1 MQTCN
6 QNPFLTQSLK
16 ISVCPNL
23 GYYYSHWVCLSATIF
38 SRVIHFC
45 QIRLKRDMNTTKQ
58 RKGEEWRRILKVW
71 NKQNSLIS
79 VSNINYYEAT
89 NYFISS
95 SLIFY
100 YLVGYAC
107 SHLLSCAVLSIIV
120 HKPSTG
126 VDQVHNDGVV
136 YLWYGG

>member
-16 ISVCPNL
+16 ISVCLNL
-23 GYYYSHWVCLSATIF
+23 GYYYSHWVCILQQYVLV
-38 SRVIHFC
+38 VIHFC

-89 NYFISS
+89 NYIHIIYFSDI
-95 SLIFY
+95 
-100 YLVGYAC
+100 
-107 SHLLSCAVLSIIV
+107 LLSRWLCLQSS
-120 HKPSTG
+120 PQLCGSF
-126 VDQVHNDGVV
+126 HNSSQTLHWG
-136 YLWYGG
+136 